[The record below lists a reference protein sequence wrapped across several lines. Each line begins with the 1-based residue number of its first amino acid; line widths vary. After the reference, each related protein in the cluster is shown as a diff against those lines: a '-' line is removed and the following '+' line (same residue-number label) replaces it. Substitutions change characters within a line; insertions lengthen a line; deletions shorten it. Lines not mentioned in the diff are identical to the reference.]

1 MADKRSPRSEL
12 GAFLKARRAELTP
25 AQVGLADDGTVRR
38 VPGLRRDEVA
48 RLATMST
55 GYYTRIEQG
64 RLPASATVLASLVR
78 ALRLDEAQRAYLY
91 ELAGQAPATP
101 RRRTAQ
107 RVRPSVQRML
117 DGLGHLPALVL
128 GRYDDILAWNAA
140 AAALYRDFT
149 LLKPAERN
157 YTRLLFLDPVMRG
170 LYVDWEEAG
179 RISAARLRMETAG
192 NPDDPRLAAL
202 VGELSV
208 RSPEFRE
215 WWNGRIV
222 TDLTSGTKRY
232 LHPLVGP
239 LTLDCDTWT
248 SPGDP
253 DIMFMVLTAEPGTPE
268 DHALRILS
276 SWHTAPAPTRTAD
289 TSRD

>member
-1 MADKRSPRSEL
+1 MSDTRSPHAEL

-25 AQVGLADDGTVRR
+25 GRVGLADDGTTRR

-64 RLPASATVLASLVR
+64 RLRASATALGSLVR

-91 ELAGQAPATP
+91 ELAGRVPAVP
-101 RRRTAQ
+101 RRRPAQ
-107 RVRPSVQRML
+107 RVRPSMQRML
-117 DGLGHLPALVL
+117 DALGSCPALVL
-128 GRYDDILAWNAA
+128 GRHTDILAWNGA
-140 AAALYRDFT
+140 AAALYRDFAE
-149 LLKPAERN
+149 LKPAERN

-170 LYVDWEEAG
+170 LYVDWEDAG
-179 RISAARLRMETAG
+179 RISAATLRMATAD

-222 TDLTSGTKRY
+222 TDMTAGTKHY

-239 LTLDCDTWT
+239 LTLQCDTWN

-253 DIMFMVLTAEPGTPE
+253 DLVFMVLTAEPGSPE
-268 DHALRILS
+268 DHALRILG
-276 SWHTAPAPTRTAD
+276 SWRTSAAAPRTAD
-289 TSRD
+289 ASRD